1 MTVKL
6 EAQIEAD
13 IVLAEP
19 ALLEKIDRLFA
30 CNVGEYINL
39 PQLVVV
45 GDQSSGKSS
54 VLEGLTK
61 LKFPRNSGLCT
72 RFATQII
79 FRRDP
84 SLRGRKISGS
94 IISTTHKIEKGNAS
108 WSMSD
113 AESLNEADFESLISE
128 VHKAMGLSTSAGDN
142 LPTFSSDVFRLEI
155 IGPHENH
162 LSVID
167 VPGIFKTT
175 TPGLTFKSD
184 IALPTWI
191 LQHRRSEIARELD
204 PDGIRTLRILTKPDL
219 VDEGAEEKII
229 ELVEGSQDSE
239 ELGWVVV
246 KNLGQKDLQDPSKDR
261 DIAEDI
267 FRHSPPWN
275 RLSKDN
281 YGIEALRARLQTLL
295 ASNVRREFP
304 SVRSEVLK
312 RLKECKRAL
321 EGLGEERESTEQQR
335 KYLLEIVSK
344 FQRITENALQTNYGS
359 QDAFDDEP
367 ELRLATLVAN
377 RNALFSDEISTHG
390 HTYAFVSHTHDDDSE
405 DQRNR
410 SVASP
415 ANSVCSD
422 ADKFESEEEC
432 KSIPSRKINSCS
444 DIEDI
449 LHDCVPIQDSQTQ
462 GTLAWI
468 EKIYRESRGFE
479 IGTFNSTIL
488 SSVLKRQSAKWPSF
502 AEGYICDVI
511 CVVHTFIKKALTII
525 CNDQR
530 LGQNI
535 LSFLLDGL
543 SDKYRQA
550 LSTTNFLLRIERDG
564 TPMTQNHYLNSNLQK
579 CRQERITSAAKK
591 SSVSVTYQN
600 GSSGECVPLSDL
612 TQIHHMN
619 NMEQTVQDI
628 HDILKSY
635 YKVARKRFIDNMCM
649 QAVDFYLVTGPEA
662 PMGLFSPA
670 WVYDLSPEQLDDIV
684 GEEAS
689 VRRKRKQLKK
699 QLKDLESGRKILV

>member
-1 MTVKL
+1 
-6 EAQIEAD
+6 
-13 IVLAEP
+13 
-19 ALLEKIDRLFA
+19 
-30 CNVGEYINL
+30 
-39 PQLVVV
+39 
-45 GDQSSGKSS
+45 
-54 VLEGLTK
+54 
-61 LKFPRNSGLCT
+61 
-72 RFATQII
+72 
-79 FRRDP
+79 
-84 SLRGRKISGS
+84 
-94 IISTTHKIEKGNAS
+94 
-108 WSMSD
+108 
-113 AESLNEADFESLISE
+113 
-128 VHKAMGLSTSAGDN
+128 MGLSTSAGDN

-184 IALPTWI
+184 IALVRDMVLNYMRNP
-191 LQHRRSEIARELD
+191 RSIMLAVVPANVDIATQEIIEIARELD

-410 SVASP
+410 SVASL